1 MSAADPEGSPSD
13 TGGGSSST
21 PRGAASE
28 AEVIEVDEGKAV
40 PVISPALVYD
50 TKGEVWALPADIK
63 AVDDF
68 GVPNGYWRRGCR
80 ERSFMYSLGVYVV
93 QLKEETTNTS
103 TSVRWTPR
111 AAKTRRRF
119 LAKRATAAT

>member
-50 TKGEVWALPADIK
+50 TKGEVWALPVDIVK
-63 AVDDF
+63 AVDALF
-68 GVPNGYWRRGCR
+68 A
-80 ERSFMYSLGVYVV
+80 ERLQERTASGRS
-93 QLKEETTNTS
+93 
-103 TSVRWTPR
+103 WTPR
-111 AAKTRRRF
+111 ESTSSC
-119 LAKRATAAT
+119 